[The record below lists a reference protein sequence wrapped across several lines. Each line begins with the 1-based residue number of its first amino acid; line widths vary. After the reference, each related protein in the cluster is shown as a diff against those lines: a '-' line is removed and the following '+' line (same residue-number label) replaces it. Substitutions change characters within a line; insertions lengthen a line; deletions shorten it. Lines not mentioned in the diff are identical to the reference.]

1 MYHVESDAKKMDTH
15 CNTNSFAL
23 NYLLMNWVPLK
34 LDFHVL
40 IKWMIIFSVSDS
52 IVLITCSWDTSYHKM
67 LLDQQILIQK
77 SFYMM
82 YVCIFFF
89 DNWQVDFFQVFF
101 FGKTKTEVVFPKNKQ
116 NLNLKSLS
124 NQLANYTSLSITAT
138 CVLYATDTTC
148 LQHSLLVLMTF
159 AWKCTLQNCNH
170 AQMVDSSKF

>member
-1 MYHVESDAKKMDTH
+1 
-15 CNTNSFAL
+15 
-23 NYLLMNWVPLK
+23 
-34 LDFHVL
+34 
-40 IKWMIIFSVSDS
+40 
-52 IVLITCSWDTSYHKM
+52 
-67 LLDQQILIQK
+67 
-77 SFYMM
+77 M
-82 YVCIFFF
+82 YVFFF

-159 AWKCTLQNCNH
+159 A
-170 AQMVDSSKF
+170 